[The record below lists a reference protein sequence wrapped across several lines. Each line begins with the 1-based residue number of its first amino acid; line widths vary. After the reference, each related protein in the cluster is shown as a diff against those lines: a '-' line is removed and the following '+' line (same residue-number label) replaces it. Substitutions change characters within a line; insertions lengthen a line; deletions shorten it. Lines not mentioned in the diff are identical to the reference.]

1 MKHTELRSGNNVN
14 FKTNDGKIII
24 INVGDITH
32 AGINVFAEATDS
44 WDCELRVMYEF
55 KDLSPIP
62 LTPEILEK
70 CKEFK
75 TKITDKY
82 IVKYQGLKYGVYI
95 EDSRFYFY
103 KFNGF
108 GIDTLCQITYLHQL
122 QNLFFSLVGE
132 ELKVNL

>member
-1 MKHTELRSGNNVN
+1 MRANELRIGNIIDDGNGNPLIV
-14 FKTNDGKIII
+14 TAINDVLVVCD
-24 INVGDITH
+24 NWACEH
-32 AGINVFAEATDS
+32 Y
-44 WDCELRVMYEF
+44 ELRHF
-55 KDLSPIP
+55 I
-62 LTPEILEK
+62 LTHDFLDK

-122 QNLFFSLVGE
+122 QNLYFALTGK
-132 ELKVNL
+132 ELEIKL